1 MRNGI
6 ARSAARHAKGCE
18 GMKRRSFWIFLFVL
32 VFTSLVFHSVIA
44 STACA
49 ATKSMPAPTAQPA
62 PPPEL
67 INLNPQGNMAGLI
80 KAANRDDHSKVDLPF
95 LDQVL
100 PDKLTHV
107 KILHLPLTRWI
118 SFIVILPL
126 LAVAARLLG
135 LALIAVLRPFIR
147 RIAKRDDDRA
157 IELFK
162 NPFSLFLLAVA
173 IFAYVPLTESTFSRL
188 FWSQLAVTLVV
199 VSLTWLAIRF
209 IDVLADRV
217 SRNYEN
223 TASSGRIG
231 ITRLVGQ
238 FSKGL
243 AVVVAAAT
251 ILAVAGINL
260 TAVLTGL
267 GVGGIAIAFAA
278 QKTLENL
285 FGGIMIASDQP
296 IRVGD
301 FCRAGEYSG
310 TVEGIGLRSTRIR
323 TMDRTLVS
331 VPNGQLSVMSLENF
345 ALRDKIRLSHTVALQ
360 CDISAE
366 QIRKVLEDVR
376 KTVTSHEDIEQGSAR
391 VRLVGVRNGAI
402 EIELF
407 AYVAT
412 SSWERFLAV
421 QEEILLAVIGIIQE
435 TGAALAYPGSVPS
448 SGDGKNDAGKA
459 RRNDKDGARKRR
471 DQGALL

>member
-1 MRNGI
+1 MKKSLSLTCLLFCVLLFLSNLPGLV
-6 ARSAARHAKGCE
+6 ATALADAKP
-18 GMKRRSFWIFLFVL
+18 V
-32 VFTSLVFHSVIA
+32 
-44 STACA
+44 
-49 ATKSMPAPTAQPA
+49 PAQPVQTTTA
-62 PPPEL
+62 PDL
-67 INLNPQGNMAGLI
+67 INLNPQGSVAGLI

-95 LDQVL
+95 LDQNL
-100 PDKLTHV
+100 PDKLTQI
-107 KILHLPLTRWI
+107 KILHVSLARWI
-118 SFIVILPL
+118 SFIIVLPL
-126 LAVAARLLG
+126 LLIVARLLG
-135 LALIAVLRPFIR
+135 LAVIAILKPFIR
-147 RIAKRDDDRA
+147 RIAKRDDDRP
-157 IELFK
+157 IERIK
-162 NPFSLFLLAVA
+162 NPFSLFVLSLA
-173 IFAYVPLTESTFSRL
+173 IFAYVPLTQSTFSRL
-188 FWSQLAVTLVV
+188 FWSQLAITLAV
-199 VSLTWLAIRF
+199 VSLTWLGLRL

-217 SRNYEN
+217 SKNYEN

-238 FSKGL
+238 FAKGV
-243 AVVVAAAT
+243 AVIAGAAT

-310 TVEGIGLRSTRIR
+310 TIEGIGLRSTRIR
-323 TMDRTLVS
+323 TLDRTLVS

-360 CDISAE
+360 SDTNAD
-366 QIRKVLEDVR
+366 QIRDLLDKMRRMLAAHSDV
-376 KTVTSHEDIEQGSAR
+376 EQTSAR
-391 VRLVGVRNGAI
+391 VRLVGLKNGAI

-407 AYVAT
+407 AYIVTAN
-412 SSWERFLAV
+412 WEKFLTI
-421 QEEILLAVIGIIQE
+421 QEEMLLGVMGEIQE
-435 TGAALAYPGSVPS
+435 AGATLACPGAPS
-448 SGDGKNDAGKA
+448 GLRERKIDSAKAG
-459 RRNDKDGARKRR
+459 RTDKDGPRKQR